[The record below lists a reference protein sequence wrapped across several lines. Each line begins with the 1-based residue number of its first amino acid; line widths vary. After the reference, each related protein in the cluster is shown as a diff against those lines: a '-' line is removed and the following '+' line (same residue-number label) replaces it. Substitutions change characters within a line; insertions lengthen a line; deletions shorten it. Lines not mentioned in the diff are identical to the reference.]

1 MHPIPTIQQFDA
13 FLAARGLSLEA
24 VVIGGSALA
33 LLGVVERETR
43 DVDVMHPHVPPA
55 VSNAARAFA
64 AEERSAGRPLSDGWL
79 NNGPESLAREL
90 PSGWQGRTQRA
101 FAGVALTLVTLGRA
115 DLLKSKLYALCD
127 RGTDVLDCV
136 ALAPTSA
143 ELDEALPWVS
153 ERDGNELWPE
163 HVRLTLDD
171 LRRRLGHAV

>member
-1 MHPIPTIQQFDA
+1 
-13 FLAARGLSLEA
+13 
-24 VVIGGSALA
+24 
-33 LLGVVERETR
+33 
-43 DVDVMHPHVPPA
+43 MHPHLPRA
-55 VSNAARAFA
+55 VSEAALAFA
-64 AEERSAGRPLSDGWL
+64 DEERRAGRPLSDGWL

-90 PSGWQGRTQRA
+90 PSGWETRTQRA
-101 FAGVALTLVTLGRA
+101 FAGVALTLLTLGRA

-136 ALAPTSA
+136 ALTPTGA

>member
-1 MHPIPTIQQFDA
+1 MFSW
-13 FLAARGLSLEA
+13 AARCQSLEA
-24 VVIGGSALA
+24 VVVGGSALA
-33 LLGVVERETR
+33 PLRIVDRETR
-43 DVDVMHPHVPPA
+43 DVDVMHPHLPRA
-55 VSNAARAFA
+55 VSDAARAFA
-64 AEERSAGRPLSDGWL
+64 AEERSAGRPLSDEWR

-101 FAGVALTLVTLGRA
+101 FAGVALTLVTLGHA

-143 ELDEALPWVS
+143 ELDEALPWLS
-153 ERDGNELWPE
+153 ERDGNASWPE